1 MADACARKP
10 LRQHSNSSQAQ
21 WPAADID
28 SATDGEPDRGAGRRR
43 RLQGLAAFK
52 TGHFD
57 LVCLDIFMPTM
68 DGLETMKLVR
78 ELQPAIPIIAISGRP
93 LMPDS
98 NSEPD
103 FLAMAAKRAAA
114 RRLPK
119 PFKPAALLAAV
130 ADCLAAA
137 TNKSAPDSDVAARR

>member
-1 MADACARKP
+1 MPAPGSPCGSTRIRHKLDGLALILVP
-10 LRQHSNSSQAQ
+10 RQ
-21 WPAADID
+21 
-28 SATDGEPDRGAGRRR
+28 TGEPDRGAGRRR

-93 LMPDS
+93 PIPDS

-103 FLAMAAKRAAA
+103 FLAMAAKLGAA
-114 RRLPK
+114 RCLPQ

-137 TNKSAPDSDVAARR
+137 TNPSAPDSDV

>member
-1 MADACARKP
+1 
-10 LRQHSNSSQAQ
+10 
-21 WPAADID
+21 
-28 SATDGEPDRGAGRRR
+28 
-43 RLQGLAAFK
+43 
-52 TGHFD
+52 
-57 LVCLDIFMPTM
+57 MPTM

-103 FLAMAAKRAAA
+103 FLAMAAKLGSA

-130 ADCLAAA
+130 ADCLAPA
-137 TNKSAPDSDVAARR
+137 TNRSAPDSDDAARRLHTKRLPPADEAHIRAERPPARP

>member
-1 MADACARKP
+1 
-10 LRQHSNSSQAQ
+10 
-21 WPAADID
+21 
-28 SATDGEPDRGAGRRR
+28 
-43 RLQGLAAFK
+43 
-52 TGHFD
+52 
-57 LVCLDIFMPTM
+57 VCLDIFMPTM

-137 TNKSAPDSDVAARR
+137 TNPSAPDSDVAARR